1 MGLDLISEVTGG
13 TEYKEFAGRVVS
25 MRRVESNMRIKDSPV
40 LGLPAYL
47 RTFTCENKHKGFIL
61 GTKAQFFGGELK
73 DYKNYDVYHVLS
85 DGITKFIIEED
96 VTLGEDANLLKLD
109 YIDFLEE
116 EIAEEY
122 ASELA
127 GAIVEALFRG
137 NCESEKE

>member
-1 MGLDLISEVTGG
+1 MSVDLISEVTGG

-25 MRRVESNMRIKDSPV
+25 MKRIESNMRITDSPV

-73 DYKNYDVYHVLS
+73 DYKNYDAYHVIS
-85 DGITKFIIEED
+85 DGITKFVIEED
-96 VTLGEDANLLKLD
+96 VTLGEDANLLKFD
-109 YIDFLEE
+109 YIGFLEE

-122 ASELA
+122 ALELA

-137 NCESEKE
+137 NDEYEKE